1 MKNKKANT
9 PALLH
14 HRAAKTGVLLAVLA
28 LLAILPSCAT
38 GTGGGASRLGHFDE
52 STVADSDLGN
62 PLPRHGARQTL
73 LEHDK
78 LAGAPSAAELIGTG
92 DRERSI
98 GDYSKA
104 HRSYFRAHLADPENL
119 VPLERIAYLSLR
131 SSPANSAVLFREL
144 LEEDP
149 DNASLL
155 VGLAYAEL
163 GDGHMDEARLAL
175 DRAITIDPES
185 PAAHSAYAIVY
196 DILQEYPH
204 ASESNHRATL
214 ATDKSNL
221 QILNNQGVSS
231 LLAGDPEGATEFLYR
246 ARRLAPNSELAAN
259 NLGLALALQAKKHAA
274 YAAFRLP
281 GSRVDALNNLG
292 LASYMRGDSQA
303 ARRHF
308 EAALLSGET
317 DDVRVLRNLERLNSP
332 GSPQ

>member
-1 MKNKKANT
+1 MKNEKTDT

-14 HRAAKTGVLLAVLA
+14 DRARRSGVLLAA
-28 LLAILPSCAT
+28 LIALAITPSCVT
-38 GTGGGASRLGHFDE
+38 TTVGGPSGHFDE
-52 STVADSDLGN
+52 SLSEGPGLDDALA
-62 PLPRHGARQTL
+62 PHGARQTL

-78 LAGAPSAAELIGTG
+78 TAGAPSAGELIGAG
-92 DRERSI
+92 DRERAI
-98 GDYSKA
+98 GDYPKA

-131 SSPANSAVLFREL
+131 SSPANSAALFREL
-144 LEEDP
+144 LDEDP

-163 GDGHMDEARLAL
+163 GEGHMDEARLAL

-185 PAAHSAYAIVY
+185 SAAHAAYAVVY

-214 ATDKSNL
+214 AVDKANL

-246 ARRLAPNSELAAN
+246 ASRLAPNSELAAN
-259 NLGLALALQAKKHAA
+259 NLGLALALQGRDQAA
-274 YAAFRLP
+274 YEAFRLH
-281 GSRVDALNNLG
+281 GSRGDALNNLG
-292 LASYMRGDSQA
+292 LACYMRGDSQA
-303 ARRHF
+303 ARQHF

-317 DDVRVLRNLERLNSP
+317 DDVRVLRNLERLDAP
-332 GSPQ
+332 VAAQ